1 MKDKMKTSFQL
12 VSEMNVAFGNPKGDP
27 MNIPWDRVAKQALNI
42 PDEVGEMFIALGG
55 HDKYSATADRIR
67 EAASAFKAAL
77 HVAYHNPSA
86 APDLHGVR
94 DASRDVG
101 VFNDGIPHFMGID
114 GDEDMRTV
122 IRGVMTRFIKD
133 EEDKAATI
141 ARHAAKGVTEVYFEG
156 EYPTMIM
163 KSAVDQPDAPRGKF
177 LKSASYKE
185 FPFYDVADP
194 AATRFLP
201 RRQTISLMDMPV
213 SYVGTAPLVH
223 LADVRKTL
231 VDANLK
237 CVEWS
242 ADDVKHDPRF
252 SESRYEPKKNTSP
265 ERFAAFARA
274 EGIIDLKL
282 GDAVVQPATDKCSV
296 DVQVTYK
303 TPDFITPKLHIDIT
317 KWERT
322 YWNAPESLGGQQG
335 PGYVHVVHLTQYL
348 TEAGIVVH
356 DNLKQE
362 PAVLTP
368 DAVSKHHTY
377 YVRLNSG
384 FEFRIATDAVSYY
397 GDEHPMWPQG
407 FVGASEFIANRTI
420 GEVILDKTDGGDP
433 ETIPP
438 IVTLADLQAMGY
450 LTTHRDPV
458 RNRTVYS
465 VTSKCYK

>member
-27 MNIPWDRVAKQALNI
+27 LNIPWDRVAKQALNI

-185 FPFYDVADP
+185 FPFYDVTNTV
-194 AATRFLP
+194 AA
-201 RRQTISLMDMPV
+201 
-213 SYVGTAPLVH
+213 
-223 LADVRKTL
+223 
-231 VDANLK
+231 
-237 CVEWS
+237 
-242 ADDVKHDPRF
+242 ADDV
-252 SESRYEPKKNTSP
+252 
-265 ERFAAFARA
+265 A
-274 EGIIDLKL
+274 
-282 GDAVVQPATDKCSV
+282 PAYS
-296 DVQVTYK
+296 
-303 TPDFITPKLHIDIT
+303 KLHIDIT
-317 KWERT
+317 NWERAF
-322 YWNAPESLGGQQG
+322 WAQNVRRKGQG
-335 PGYVHVVHLTQYL
+335 FVHVDDVIKNLTD
-348 TEAGIVVH
+348 AGIVVH
-356 DNLKQE
+356 DSFE
-362 PAVLTP
+362 RAPVVLTHDEP
-368 DAVSKHHTY
+368 VETVESVQEAPKYHTY

-384 FEFRIATDAVSYY
+384 FEFRIAVRAVPYDDS
-397 GDEHPMWPQG
+397 EQLWWPQG
-407 FVGASEFIANRTI
+407 FVDASEFIANRTI
-420 GEVILDKTDGGDP
+420 GEVILDKTAGGDP